1 MRYTLIRKSMYV
13 YEVLKGSDVAGRLKF
28 PVDFPVSYG
37 YDAEA
42 ANGEHY
48 KLVSSGLFFWR
59 KITLLKD
66 GVVYGHYKKNKTI
79 VAGLPLWRSRNNS
92 IYYGGRLLS
101 KVRSY
106 RLKRGCSGVLFE
118 WQCDDP
124 SFEWPVITLLAISL
138 QAGATSPVSAIP

>member
-1 MRYTLIRKSMYV
+1 MRYTLTRKSLYV
-13 YEVLKGSDVAGRLKF
+13 YEVLKGPDVAGRLKF
-28 PVDFPVSYG
+28 SVDFPVSYG

-59 KITLLKD
+59 RITLFKN
-66 GVVYGHYKKNKTI
+66 GVVYGHYKKNKTMI
-79 VAGLPLWRSRNNS
+79 AGLPLWRSRSSS
-92 IYYGGRLLS
+92 IYYGDRLLS
-101 KVRSY
+101 EVRSY
-106 RLKRGCSGVLFE
+106 RLKGGCSGVLFE
-118 WQCDDP
+118 WQCDDL